1 MIKNV
6 NLFSVKYTIIIKKGA
21 FMTVKFRRYK
31 FLADFD
37 KVNNYLTD
45 VFNLETLNGY
55 LLPQYFEYAHTHP
68 LFNFKSAHRFGLW
81 EDGNGLIG
89 IACYDMYPGECFISV
104 KNSFNSLLP
113 EMISYSEENLSEKN
127 NGKISLAISITDK
140 EIEKKK
146 ALEIHGYT
154 KIRSEPVTV
163 FSYENQFPHQI
174 LPEGF
179 SVISL
184 EDENDFKKIHDCLWY
199 GFDHGPEP
207 DPDND
212 IESRILAQ
220 SGPNFRKD
228 LTTIIKAPNGE
239 YACFAGM
246 WFDKKNNYAYL
257 EPLATVPKY
266 RGMGLATVA
275 LIEGMKKTKELGAKY
290 CFGGTGE
297 FYKNFGFKAIAN
309 RELCKKEW

>member
-1 MIKNV
+1 M
-6 NLFSVKYTIIIKKGA
+6 S
-21 FMTVKFRRYK
+21 VKFRRYK
-31 FLADFD
+31 LLADFD
-37 KVNNYLTD
+37 KVNKYLTD
-45 VFNLETLNGY
+45 VFNMETLNGY

-68 LFNFKSAHRFGLW
+68 LFNFKLTHRFGLW
-81 EDGNGLIG
+81 EDENELVG
-89 IACYDMYPGECFISV
+89 ITCYDMYPGECFISV

-113 EMISYSEENLSEKN
+113 EMINYSEEYLSEQN
-127 NGKISLAISITDK
+127 NDKTYLTISIIDK
-140 EIEKKK
+140 EIEKKVL
-146 ALEIHGYT
+146 LEKYGYT
-154 KIRSEPVTV
+154 KIYSEPVTV
-163 FSYENQFPHQI
+163 FPYENPFPDKT
-174 LPEGF
+174 LPKGF

-184 EDENDFKKIHDCLWY
+184 EDENDFNKIHDCLWY

-212 IESRILAQ
+212 IDSRILAQ

-246 WFDKKNNYAYL
+246 WIDNQNKYAYL

-266 RGMGLATVA
+266 RRMGLAKAA
-275 LIEGMKKTKELGAKY
+275 LIEGMKKTKELDAKY

-297 FYKNFGFKAIAN
+297 YYKSIGFNAIAN
-309 RELCKKEW
+309 RELWKKEW

>member
-1 MIKNV
+1 M
-6 NLFSVKYTIIIKKGA
+6 SVKFKH
-21 FMTVKFRRYK
+21 YK
-31 FLADFD
+31 LLADFE
-37 KVNNYLTD
+37 KVNKYLTD
-45 VFNLETLNGY
+45 VYNIETLNGY

-68 LFNFKSAHRFGLW
+68 SFNFKLAHRFGLW
-81 EDGNGLIG
+81 EDENTLIG

-113 EMISYSEENLSEKN
+113 EMISYSEKYLSEKN
-127 NGKISLAISITDK
+127 NGKTSLAISIIDK

-146 ALEIHGYT
+146 LLEESGYT
-154 KIRSEPVTV
+154 KIQSEPVTV
-163 FSYENQFPHQI
+163 FQYNNPFPPQI

-184 EDENDFKKIHDCLWY
+184 DDENDFKKINDCLWY
-199 GFDHGPEP
+199 GFNHGPEP

-212 IESRILAQ
+212 IDCRILMQ

-239 YACFAGM
+239 YACYAGM
-246 WFDKKNNYAYL
+246 WFDKQNNYAYL

-266 RGMGLATVA
+266 RRMGLATVA
-275 LIEGMKKTKELGAKY
+275 IVEGMKKTKALGANY
-290 CFGGTGE
+290 CFGGTGK
-297 FYKNFGFKAIAN
+297 FYKSIGFNVIAN
-309 RELCKKEW
+309 RELWKKEW

>member
-1 MIKNV
+1 M
-6 NLFSVKYTIIIKKGA
+6 S
-21 FMTVKFRRYK
+21 VKFRNYK
-31 FLADFD
+31 LLADFD
-37 KVNNYLTD
+37 KVIKYLTD
-45 VFNLETLNGY
+45 VFNIETLNGY

-68 LFNFKSAHRFGLW
+68 LFNFKLAHRFGLW
-81 EDGNGLIG
+81 KNENELVG
-89 IACYDMYPGECFISV
+89 IACYDMYPGECFISAG
-104 KNSFNSLLP
+104 NGFNSLLP
-113 EMISYSEENLSEKN
+113 EMISYSEEYLSEKD
-127 NGKISLAISITDK
+127 NGKTSLAISIIDK
-140 EIEKKK
+140 ETEKKELLAK
-146 ALEIHGYT
+146 SGY
-154 KIRSEPVTV
+154 KRVHSEPVIV
-163 FSYENQFPHQI
+163 FSYENPFPNQS

-184 EDENDFKKIHDCLWY
+184 EDENDFNKINDCLWY

-212 IESRILAQ
+212 IDGRMLAQ

-246 WFDKKNNYAYL
+246 WFDRQNNYAYL

-266 RGMGLATVA
+266 RRMGLAKAAVV
-275 LIEGMKKTKELGAKY
+275 EGMKKTKKLGAKF

-297 FYKNFGFKAIAN
+297 FYHGIGFKEISN
-309 RELCKKEW
+309 RELWKKEW